1 MNWNKDK
8 SLKFTRVC
16 IYFFAVLLV
25 GICVGAP
32 WLYRGFFRTS
42 QSSFRRNAT
51 VLFSDELC
59 YGSSCWSGA
68 LQNEW
73 SVEKYQCK
81 SGVHF

>member
-32 WLYRGFFRTS
+32 WLYRGFLELPLRDVVFNTL
-42 QSSFRRNAT
+42 RRGI
-51 VLFSDELC
+51 L
-59 YGSSCWSGA
+59 
-68 LQNEW
+68 
-73 SVEKYQCK
+73 K
-81 SGVHF
+81 GVF

>member
-32 WLYRGFFRTS
+32 WLYRGFLELRSPLRWNVAVF
-42 QSSFRRNAT
+42 
-51 VLFSDELC
+51 FSDELC

-73 SVEKYQCK
+73 SVEKHKCK